1 MMKILPFLNVV
12 LVGGGLLL
20 ISAPSAARATLGEPA
35 TSVADDAARMNATAG
50 ANPELPTPGLSAQS
64 APTSANFTVEQI
76 TTPEGTVVSE
86 YADQGG
92 TVFAVTWRGPKPP
105 DVSALLGTY
114 FKQYSDAANSDAPSP
129 FGLHAASVHASDV
142 TVETAGH
149 MGFMWGRAYL
159 PARMPAGVSM
169 SEIK

>member
-1 MMKILPFLNVV
+1 VKILPFLNVV
-12 LVGGGLLL
+12 LVVGGLLL
-20 ISAPSAARATLGEPA
+20 IGAPSAARATLGGPA
-35 TSVADDAARMNATAG
+35 SSVADDAAQMNATDG
-50 ANPELPTPGLSAQS
+50 ANPEHPMFGLAAQK
-64 APTSANFTVEQI
+64 APTSGNFTVEQI
-76 TTPEGTVVSE
+76 TTPDGTVVSE

-105 DVSALLGTY
+105 DVSTLLGTY
-114 FKQYSDAANSDAPSP
+114 FKQYSEAANNGAPSP

-159 PARMPAGVSM
+159 PARMPASVNLSD
-169 SEIK
+169 IK